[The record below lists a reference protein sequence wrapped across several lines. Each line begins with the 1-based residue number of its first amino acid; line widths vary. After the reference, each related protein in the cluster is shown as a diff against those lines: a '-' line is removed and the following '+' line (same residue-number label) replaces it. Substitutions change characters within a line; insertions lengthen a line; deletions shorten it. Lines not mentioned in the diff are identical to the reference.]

1 MTKCLETDDARRRKR
16 LRFRAWHR
24 GIREA
29 DLILGPFADEQ
40 IDRLEAAELDDFEA
54 LLAVADTD
62 LHDWFIGR
70 SQPPPHFN
78 GNLIARIRA
87 HLARPT
93 S

>member
-1 MTKCLETDDARRRKR
+1 MSESLDTHDARRRKR

-29 DLILGPFADEQ
+29 DLILGPFADRYA
-40 IDRLEAAELDDFEA
+40 DSLDAAELDDFEA
-54 LLAVADTD
+54 LLAVPDHD

-70 SQPPPHFN
+70 AEPPA
-78 GNLIARIRA
+78 GINLALIERIRA
-87 HLARPT
+87 HTQRRT